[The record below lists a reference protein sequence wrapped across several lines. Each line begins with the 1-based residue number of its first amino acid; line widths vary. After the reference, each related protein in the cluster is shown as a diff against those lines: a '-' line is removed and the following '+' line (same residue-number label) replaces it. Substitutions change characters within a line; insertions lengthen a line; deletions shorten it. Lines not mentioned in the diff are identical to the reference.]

1 MNMVDT
7 GQTVRARRSP
17 VHTCRGASP
26 ATLNV
31 GRTTAAGMSSD
42 MTRSRVAFAVIAA
55 FALVFAACSDDD
67 DNEVSAEFTGD
78 GCVYSGP
85 DEFEVGDEFEITVID
100 VTEERTAVGFGVLK
114 VPDGTSVTEVA
125 EKGIEE
131 VTEDEVGELDGTFA
145 YAALTEEGTER
156 VITTTLDVAGTW
168 LVHCFD
174 LSSPEG
180 GLLAS
185 LSAIR
190 RGERRRR
197 VRR

>member
-42 MTRSRVAFAVIAA
+42 MTRSRVALAVIAA

-85 DEFEVGDEFEITVID
+85 DEFEVGDELEITVSD
-100 VTEERTAVGFGVLK
+100 ATEERVDVGYAVNK
-114 VPDGTSVTEVA
+114 VPDGTSVETASEEGFIESLPDLSEDNFLHSEV
-125 EKGIEE
+125 
-131 VTEDEVGELDGTFA
+131 
-145 YAALTEEGTER
+145 TEEGTER
-156 VITTTLDVAGTW
+156 VLSATLDIAGTW
-168 LVHCFD
+168 LVHCFVFQQPVGVD
-174 LSSPEG
+174 IFPATTFEVVQKS
-180 GLLAS
+180 
-185 LSAIR
+185 
-190 RGERRRR
+190 
-197 VRR
+197 